1 MEDFSEARKRM
12 VQNQIVVR
20 GIKDRRV
27 IDAMIKVPRHEF
39 ITLDLWNQ
47 AYNDYPLPTDCNQT
61 ISQPYIVALMT
72 ELLGLKRGDE
82 KVLEIG
88 TGSGY
93 QTAILAELS
102 ASVYSVER
110 FSKLTLRAKEILN
123 RLEYKNINIK
133 TDDGTRGWAEFAP
146 YDAIIVTASTPQ
158 VPQPLIDQLKDNG
171 RMVIPVGARFSQDL
185 TLVRKERGNVTAVSH
200 SGCVFVPLIGDY
212 GWKD

>member
-1 MEDFSEARKRM
+1 MEDFSEARKKM
-12 VQNQIVVR
+12 VQNQIIAR
-20 GIKDRRV
+20 GIEDSRV
-27 IDAMIKVPRHEF
+27 IDAMIKIPRHEF
-39 ITLDLWNQ
+39 ITSKFWNQ
-47 AYNDYPLPTDCNQT
+47 AYNDYPLPTDCGQT

-72 ELLGLKRGDE
+72 ELLELKGDE

-110 FSKLTLRAKEILN
+110 FNKLSLRAKEILDK
-123 RLEYKNINIK
+123 LDYKNINIK
-133 TDDGTRGWAEFAP
+133 TDDGTKGWHEFSP

-158 VPQPLIDQLKDNG
+158 IPQPLIDQLRDNG

-185 TLVRKERGNVTAVSH
+185 TLVKKEKGNVITSSH
-200 SGCVFVPLIGDY
+200 SGCIFVPLIGDY